1 MRVQGWEKRLA
12 DYFEL
17 QKDRP
22 FVWGEN
28 DCILFSANA
37 VSLLL
42 DRDIIGEISEY
53 GTYDREL
60 ALEILSRHGGQIS
73 GILDKHFKRKPNVL
87 KAKRGD
93 IALVELDG
101 TEYTGIVYGHS
112 VICKTTTGLK
122 HISVNNISVLWEVE

>member
-37 VSLLL
+37 VSLIL
-42 DRDIIGEISEY
+42 DRDIIGEIAEY
-53 GTYDREL
+53 GTYDKQL
-60 ALEILSRHGGQIS
+60 ALEILQRHGGEIS
-73 GILDKHFKRKPNVL
+73 GILDKHFKRKTNHL
-87 KAKRGD
+87 RAKRGD
-93 IALVELDG
+93 IATVQDG
-101 TEYTGIVYGHS
+101 DTEATGIVYGHH
-112 VICKTTTGLK
+112 VICKTLTGLK
-122 HISVNNISVLWEVE
+122 HVSINNIVTLWEVE

>member
-1 MRVQGWEKRLA
+1 LCGVNNAGFRVGKKRLA

-73 GILDKHFKRKPNVL
+73 GILDKHFKRKPQRPESE
-87 KAKRGD
+87 ARRYSAG
-93 IALVELDG
+93 
-101 TEYTGIVYGHS
+101 
-112 VICKTTTGLK
+112 
-122 HISVNNISVLWEVE
+122 